1 LRQALLRAGDRLVAL
16 DVARWRPE
24 VAEVLSTLRGTPE
37 VPLPV
42 GHSPRAAR
50 VTALAQR
57 CSTMAQLAMSDDGA
71 AVSLTQCRA
80 RRDVLVELDSAARQ
94 ALAAACS
101 FGVDA
106 HQRAR

>member
-1 LRQALLRAGDRLVAL
+1 M
-16 DVARWRPE
+16 AR
-24 VAEVLSTLRGTPE
+24 
-37 VPLPV
+37 
-42 GHSPRAAR
+42 
-50 VTALAQR
+50 
-57 CSTMAQLAMSDDGA
+57 LAMDDDGA
-71 AVSLTQCRA
+71 SVSLTQSRA